1 VLPRTMIGVGVEVAE
16 VMDEEDEEDE
26 VEEDEDEEDEGAR
39 VVEVTVAE
47 ELLEGGMAVAFAW

>member
-1 VLPRTMIGVGVEVAE
+1 MIGVGVEVAE

-47 ELLEGGMAVAFAW
+47 ELLEGEMAVAFAW

>member
-16 VMDEEDEEDE
+16 VMDEEDE
-26 VEEDEDEEDEGAR
+26 GAR

-47 ELLEGGMAVAFAW
+47 ELLEGEMAVAFAW